1 MKRLLLT
8 ALACC
13 LCALTAI
20 AQEQAAPD
28 LRQLTA
34 EVHKLHAELLQLRL
48 EFQEWKLSRLDREI
62 QQLSAEQQRLA
73 DEEALLN
80 QELALIEQQTGGA
93 VGAVQETVS
102 EAQAMRT
109 SGDARLKRLRA
120 RQEPLHQRLNEL
132 TSQWQQEESRRQH
145 LGRQA
150 GRLKSAAPT
159 Q

>member
-1 MKRLLLT
+1 MKHLLPT

-13 LCALTAI
+13 LYALTAM

-34 EVHKLHAELLQLRL
+34 EVHNLRAELLQLRL
-48 EFQEWKLSRLDREI
+48 EFQEWKLSRLDREM

-93 VGAVQETVS
+93 LGAAQETVS
-102 EAQAMRT
+102 EAQALRT
-109 SGDARLKRLRA
+109 SSDARLQRLRA

-132 TSQWQQEESRRQH
+132 TSQWQREESRRQH
-145 LGRQA
+145 LARQA
-150 GRLKSAAPT
+150 RLLKSAPPT

>member
-1 MKRLLLT
+1 MKRLFLA

-13 LCALTAI
+13 LCAPTAM

-34 EVHKLHAELLQLRL
+34 EVHKLRAELLQVRL
-48 EFQEWKLSRLDREI
+48 EFQEWKLSRLDREMR
-62 QQLSAEQQRLA
+62 QLSAELQRLA
-73 DEEALLN
+73 DEESLLN

-93 VGAVQETVS
+93 VGAAQDSVS
-102 EAQAMRT
+102 EAQVLRT
-109 SGDARLKRLRA
+109 SSDARLQRLRA
-120 RQEPLHQRLNEL
+120 RQEPLHQRLTEL

-145 LGRQA
+145 LARQA
-150 GRLKSAAPT
+150 RRLKSAAPT

>member
-13 LCALTAI
+13 LCALTAM
-20 AQEQAAPD
+20 AQEHAAPD

-34 EVHKLHAELLQLRL
+34 EVHELRAELLQLRL

-73 DEEALLN
+73 DEETSLN
-80 QELALIEQQTGGA
+80 QELALIEPQTGAAAGA
-93 VGAVQETVS
+93 AQETVS
-102 EAQAMRT
+102 EAQALRA
-109 SGDARLKRLRA
+109 SSDARLQRLRA

-132 TSQWQQEESRRQH
+132 TSQWQLEESRRQH
-145 LGRQA
+145 LTRQA
-150 GRLKSAAPT
+150 RQLKSAAPT